1 MRGGQRRHRNDE
13 EDESVF
19 VSMTDMTVS
28 FLFIV
33 MILLAFFAK
42 RFVSTE
48 TVPKKQY
55 DYIKIEH
62 DRLFLENEQNKKSIN
77 EAGKEI
83 KLRDKIILALESEIK
98 SLNIRIKSLEDEI
111 LELKMRLTIKNP
123 LEIYISEVTQQRR
136 KILEELQLKL
146 NIEFPDLK
154 VVISDE
160 VDALRFQGDG
170 LFDTNSSAIRIDKKK
185 VVESIAR
192 KLNDI
197 LPCYTIG
204 NNSKWHTDCNSTGA
218 IIEAIQIEGHTDI
231 VGNDASNLSLST
243 NRANA
248 TFFAMTGHVNQ
259 LVEHKNFRMQP
270 VLSVAGYGQMRPIAT
285 NDTIE
290 GRRTN
295 RRIDIRI
302 IMYIPSIPDEIKT
315 IKEKLAQGVVQQV
328 RP

>member
-1 MRGGQRRHRNDE
+1 MREGQRRHRHDE
-13 EDESVF
+13 EEESVF

-42 RFVSTE
+42 RFVDSD

-62 DRLFLENEQNKKSIN
+62 DRLFLENEQNKKSVS

-83 KLRDKIILALESEIK
+83 KLRDRIIAAYELQIK
-98 SLNIRIKSLEDEI
+98 SLEFRIKSLEDEI
-111 LELKMRLTIKNP
+111 SDLKMRLTIKNP
-123 LEIYISEVTQQRR
+123 LEIYISEVSQQRR
-136 KILEELQLKL
+136 KILEELQSKL

-154 VVISDE
+154 IVISDE

-170 LFDTNSSAIRIDKKK
+170 LFDTNSSAIRSDKKK

-204 NNSKWHTDCNSTGA
+204 QHSKWHKDCNSTGA

-231 VGNDASNLSLST
+231 VGTDADNLNLST

-248 TFFAMTGHVNQ
+248 TFFAMTGHVNR
-259 LVEHKNFRMQP
+259 LVDHKNFRMQP
-270 VLSVAGYGQMRPIAT
+270 VLSVAGYGKMRPIAT

-290 GRRTN
+290 GKRTN

-302 IMYIPSIPDEIKT
+302 IMYIPTVPDEIKS
-315 IKEKLAQGVVQQV
+315 IKEKLTQGTVQQV
-328 RP
+328 KP